1 MSFQRYMQ
9 DIISVEVSMRIAV
22 LSGKGGTGK
31 TFVSVNLAYV
41 KGKSLYIDCDV
52 EEPNGRLFLKPHIQ
66 KMEAV
71 NSMIPS
77 VDKEKCSGCRKCVEF
92 CKFNALAYIKDKLL
106 VFPELCHACNGC
118 VMLCP
123 EGALT
128 EGSKHVGYIEHG
140 MSQDV
145 RVMTGILN
153 TGEASG
159 VPIIRQL
166 LSTLSTE
173 DNVIIDCP
181 PGSACTVM
189 ESIKE
194 ADYCLLVAEP
204 TKFGIHNLNM
214 VYNLVKLFNKP
225 HALIINKDMGDKDLI
240 EKYCVD
246 KNIRVIAS
254 IPYDAQLGLAI
265 SKGFIAAEK
274 YTEYMELF
282 KMILNTVEKEVHN
295 ETACDIKR

>member
-1 MSFQRYMQ
+1 
-9 DIISVEVSMRIAV
+9 MRIAV

-52 EEPNGRLFLKPHIQ
+52 EEPNGRLYLKPHI
-66 KMEAV
+66 KKIESV

-77 VDKEKCSGCRKCVEF
+77 VDRGKCSGCRKCVDF

-106 VFPELCHACNGC
+106 IFPELCHACNGC

-123 EGALT
+123 EEALS
-128 EGSKHVGYIEHG
+128 EDSKHVGYIEHG
-140 MSQDV
+140 IAQDV

-153 TGEASG
+153 TGEATG
-159 VPIIRQL
+159 VPIIRKL
-166 LSTLSTE
+166 LSKLSAE
-173 DNVIIDCP
+173 DNAIIDCP

-204 TKFGIHNLNM
+204 TRFGIHNLNM
-214 VYNLVKLFNKP
+214 VYKLVKLFNKP
-225 HALIINKDMGDKDLI
+225 HALIINKDMGDKSPL
-240 EKYCVD
+240 EKYCAN
-246 KNIRVIAS
+246 KNISVIAS
-254 IPYDAQLGLAI
+254 IPYDSQLGLAI
-265 SKGFIAAEK
+265 SNGFIAAQK
-274 YTEYMELF
+274 YSEYMELF
-282 KMILNTVEKEVHN
+282 KTILATVEEEVQN
-295 ETACDIKR
+295 ETACDIER